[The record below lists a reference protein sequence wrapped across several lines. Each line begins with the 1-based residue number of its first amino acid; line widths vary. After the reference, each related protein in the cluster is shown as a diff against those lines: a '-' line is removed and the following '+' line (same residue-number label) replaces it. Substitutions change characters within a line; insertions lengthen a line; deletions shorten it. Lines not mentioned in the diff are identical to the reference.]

1 MIRFDNYLFVL
12 LLNVVP
18 IFIYYYYFHKLKIK
32 NKSIFTSIY
41 CSVIVILS
49 MTFPLE
55 IAPGHIYD
63 LRTIPWVVAFFY
75 GGFPAGLITT
85 IVMAIYRYMIGYNEG
100 LMVTFIIVLLTLP
113 ILYFAI
119 KKFNQAKSHIKK
131 LLIICLT
138 LLFPISIDLIATSF
152 FTNKIT
158 LIFVVYL
165 YLSHIVTLIISIYL
179 IESLSYQERKKE
191 HMQQTERI
199 RLIGEMAASVAHEI
213 RNPLTV
219 VKGYTHLLKESSN
232 ITSKQQEMLSLMSS
246 ELVRAENIINDYLSL
261 ARTNEG
267 TKEQINLGKLLKKV
281 EELMSP
287 YALLNNVKIY
297 NQVQTPCIIEAG
309 QDEILQLFINMIKN
323 AIEAIEYTG
332 EVVISEKIT
341 ENYIRIN
348 ITDNGKGM
356 SEEELNRLG
365 TPFYST
371 KTQGTGI
378 GTMVCFNIIHH
389 LNGKIKI
396 KSKVKKGT
404 TCSVYL
410 PIVSK

>member
-18 IFIYYYYFHKLKIK
+18 IFIYYYYFHKMKIK
-32 NKSIFTSIY
+32 NKTVFAFIY
-41 CSVIVILS
+41 CSAILILS

-63 LRTIPWVVAFFY
+63 LRTIPWLIAFFY
-75 GGFPAGLITT
+75 GGFPAGLLTT
-85 IVMAIYRYMIGYNEG
+85 VVMGIYRYMIGVNAG
-100 LMVTFIIVLLTLP
+100 LVVTMIIVLLSLP
-113 ILYFAI
+113 ILYYAI
-119 KKFNQAKSHIKK
+119 KRYKQTQSFIKK
-131 LLIICLT
+131 IMIACIT
-138 LLFPISIDLIATSF
+138 SLFPISIDLIATSF

-158 LIFVVYL
+158 LTFIVYL
-165 YLSHIVTLIISIYL
+165 YLAHLVTFIISIYL
-179 IESLSYQERKKE
+179 IESLSYQERQKE
-191 HMQQTERI
+191 QKQQTERI

-232 ITSKQQEMLSLMSS
+232 ITEKQQEMLSLMGS
-246 ELVRAENIINDYLSL
+246 ELVRAEKIINDYLSL
-261 ARTNEG
+261 ARPNEG
-267 TKEQINLGKLLKKV
+267 VKEQIDLAVFLKKV
-281 EELMSP
+281 EEIINP
-287 YALLNNVKIY
+287 YALLNNVKII
-297 NQVQTPCIIEAG
+297 NHVHTPCFINAG

-323 AIEAIEYTG
+323 AIEAIESKG
-332 EVVISEKIT
+332 EVVISEQIK
-341 ENYIRIN
+341 EKYIKIN
-348 ITDNGKGM
+348 IMDNGKGM

-371 KTQGTGI
+371 KTQGTGM
-378 GTMVCFNIIHH
+378 GTTVCFNIVHH

-396 KSKVKKGT
+396 KSKVNNGT
-404 TCSVYL
+404 TFSVYL

>member
-12 LLNVVP
+12 LLTVVP
-18 IFIYYYYFHKLKIK
+18 IFIYYYYFHKLKRK
-32 NKSIFTSIY
+32 NESLLVAIY
-41 CSVIVILS
+41 CSAILILS

-63 LRTIPWVVAFFY
+63 LRTIPWLVAFFY
-75 GGFPAGLITT
+75 GGLPAGLFTT
-85 IVMAIYRYMIGYNEG
+85 VAMGIYRYMIGYNEG
-100 LMVTFIIVLLTLP
+100 LIVMIIIVLFTLP
-113 ILYFAI
+113 ILYFTI
-119 KKFNQAKSHIKK
+119 KKFKQAKSYLAKIM
-131 LLIICLT
+131 IICLT
-138 LLFPISIDLIATSF
+138 AIFSISIDLIATSF
-152 FTNKIT
+152 FTEEIKLT
-158 LIFVVYL
+158 FVIYL
-165 YLSHIVTLIISIYL
+165 YLSHMVTLIISIYL
-179 IESLSYQERKKE
+179 IESLSYQERKKVQR
-191 HMQQTERI
+191 QQTERI

-232 ITSKQQEMLSLMSS
+232 ITGKQQEMLSLMSS

-261 ARTNEG
+261 ARSKEG
-267 TKEQINLGKLLKKV
+267 TLERIDLGNLLKKV

-297 NQVQTPCIIEAG
+297 NQVQTPCMIEAE
-309 QDEILQLFINMIKN
+309 QDKILQLFINMVKN
-323 AIEAIEYTG
+323 AIEAIECTG
-332 EVVISEKIT
+332 EVVITEKLT

-348 ITDNGKGM
+348 IMDNGKGM

-389 LNGKIKI
+389 VNGKIKI
-396 KSKVKKGT
+396 KSKVNKGT